1 MIDFTNK
8 SITTQNN
15 VESERLLKKA
25 VAQGFKLHK
34 CEKAIE
40 SCRFFRFIGSPYKQ
54 VVVPPTVKRTEMEQ
68 AITYVELFG
77 DEVKELRT
85 IADMAARWC
94 RAYGYKHLS
103 VYANEEFESYTGKGI
118 AKMEDGTV
126 QRVEVELKKPR
137 KITIQEIEKYF
148 GCPIEI
154 VS

>member
-25 VAQGFKLHK
+25 VAQGFKLPK

-40 SCRFFRFIGSPYKQ
+40 SCRFFRFTGSPYKQ
-54 VVVPPTVKRTEMEQ
+54 VIYTEVEQ

-77 DEVKELRT
+77 DEVEELRT